1 MVHMDIRER
10 LAEALLYEV
19 DPEEFQA
26 KPVINMATVDDV
38 TTRVYTSFASGQY
51 FETISKHI
59 RELNKDGIALC
70 LTFGIDETTL
80 NTTRSRTSSPLI
92 MFIANTIGKSYK
104 PIFLGYAPLKMPYS
118 DEILHELLLRRGCR
132 YADHRDW
139 IIDTTKRQAILSF
152 IEMVIKPLY
161 QYRFRFVN

>member
-80 NTTRSRTSSPLI
+80 NTTRSRTSSLAVDYVHSKHNWKKLQTDLPGLCSVENAV
-92 MFIANTIGKSYK
+92 F
-104 PIFLGYAPLKMPYS
+104 
-118 DEILHELLLRRGCR
+118 
-132 YADHRDW
+132 
-139 IIDTTKRQAILSF
+139 
-152 IEMVIKPLY
+152 
-161 QYRFRFVN
+161 